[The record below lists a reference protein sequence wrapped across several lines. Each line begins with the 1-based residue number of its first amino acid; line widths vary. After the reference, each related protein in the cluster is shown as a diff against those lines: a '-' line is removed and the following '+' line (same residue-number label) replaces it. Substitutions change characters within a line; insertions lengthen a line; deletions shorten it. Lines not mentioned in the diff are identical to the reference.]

1 MRVHFLQHVPFET
14 PGILTEALKDRADI
28 SFTRFFNDEALPRTS
43 DLDLL
48 VVMGG
53 PMSVHDESA
62 FSWLKAEKRFIEQ
75 VIDQG
80 KRVLGICLGAQMLAE
95 VLGARVF
102 KGAHREIGWFDIT
115 RAPEVAPSSFAHFWP
130 ETITAFHWHG
140 EMFEIPAGARCLA
153 FSQACENQGFVF
165 ENRVWAFQF
174 HLEVTPQVIEG
185 LLKHCADELDGS
197 AFVQSAEE
205 IRQNMALCRPANALM
220 RRVVEE
226 MAENALSV

>member
-28 SFTRFFNDEALPRTS
+28 SFTRFFNDEVLPRTS

-53 PMSVHDESA
+53 PMSVHDESV
-62 FSWLKAEKRFIEQ
+62 FSWLKDEKRFVEN
-75 VIDQG
+75 VIKQG
-80 KRVLGICLGAQMLAE
+80 KSVLGICLGAQLIAE

-115 RAPEVAPSSFAHFWP
+115 RTPEVASSSFAHFWP

-140 EMFEIPAGARCLA
+140 EMFEIPLGAQRIA
-153 FSQACENQGFVF
+153 YSQACENQGFIF
-165 ENRVWAFQF
+165 EERVVALQF
-174 HLEVTPQVIEG
+174 HLEVTPQLIAG
-185 LLKHCADELDGS
+185 LLAHGANEMEAG
-197 AFVQSAEE
+197 AYVQSAQE
-205 IRQNMALCRPANALM
+205 IRQKMALCRPANALM

>member
-28 SFTRFFNDEALPRTS
+28 SFTRFFNGEALPRTS

-53 PMSVHDESA
+53 PMSVHDESV
-62 FSWLKAEKRFIEQ
+62 FSWLKDEKRFVEN
-75 VIDQG
+75 VIKQG
-80 KRVLGICLGAQMLAE
+80 KSVLGICLGAQLIAE
-95 VLGARVF
+95 ALGARVF

-115 RAPEVAPSSFAHFWP
+115 RAPEVASSSFASFWP

-140 EMFEIPAGARCLA
+140 EMFEIPAGALRLA

-174 HLEVTPQVIEG
+174 HLEVTPREIEG
-185 LLKHCADELDGS
+185 LLKHCAGELDGS
-197 AFVQSAEE
+197 AFVQNAEE
-205 IRQNMALCRPANALM
+205 IRHNMALCRPANALM
-220 RRVVEE
+220 KRVVEE
-226 MAENALSV
+226 MSEKALSV